1 MKILVNGIEKPG
13 ELETLLCHAV
23 KGGGQCQK
31 RTYLQF
37 SRDCNKFC
45 VN

>member
-31 RTYLQF
+31 RTYRVCETF
-37 SRDCNKFC
+37 S
-45 VN
+45 VNSL

>member
-37 SRDCNKFC
+37 SRGNVTNF
-45 VN
+45 V

>member
-37 SRDCNKFC
+37 SRF
-45 VN
+45 

>member
-23 KGGGQCQK
+23 KGGGQE
-31 RTYLQF
+31 TVTN
-37 SRDCNKFC
+37 S
-45 VN
+45 V

>member
-31 RTYLQF
+31 RTY
-37 SRDCNKFC
+37 RDCNKFC

>member
-23 KGGGQCQK
+23 KGGGQGNV
-31 RTYLQF
+31 TNF
-37 SRDCNKFC
+37 
-45 VN
+45 V